1 MVNTKK
7 QLFENLI
14 QQRNNLNLL
23 GVIRLGVFGSFVT
36 NKQSE
41 QSDIDFLVE
50 FDPERKTYKNFLA
63 VSDFLEKN
71 TGRKVEIIT
80 AKSLNKYLAPYIL
93 SETEYVF

>member
-36 NKQSE
+36 NKKSE